1 MIMIEKLKNNKKAI
15 VLLIL
20 ILFMVCIGI
29 SYAYW
34 FLTHTQSGS
43 NQVVTDCFDIEFVEE
58 TDAITLSKAYP
69 MTDQEGSSLT
79 PYTFKISNK
88 CAAYVSYQI
97 NLEILNT
104 TTLDSQYVK
113 EMLDTNAKV
122 LTENE
127 VVKTTLE
134 NATTSYKL
142 ATEYL
147 DKNEEK
153 THIFRLWIDE
163 SVGTDDP
170 VSNKTFEGK
179 ITITASYVTEISKY
193 HTITFNTLGG
203 GEIDSLDVPINE
215 SMNEN
220 FPVPVKSGDTF
231 LGWTTASGELIYP
244 NTIIES
250 DMELYAFYEQ
260 QKLIIFHPL
269 VDNTVII
276 RTVPNG
282 GTIEDIPIP
291 IKEGHQFNGWY
302 TIDGVGPLTSS
313 SQIFQNYVLYAT
325 WDAEA
330 TIVFDSTGGSL
341 VDPISIPLNT
351 TIDEIPIPTK
361 TDSEF
366 LGWFTKERYGPL
378 TSDMIISGSYNL
390 HAIWA
395 TKKTIANS
403 PALIL
408 DYYGSNDEPVV
419 IVSNG
424 MGTTKRNSLSLGLT
438 LNKQGFAT
446 ILLDNAGHGEFAV
459 SNNTVVPDLI
469 KISAES
475 IDKIIQNIKDSQ
487 LFDGNKVATMGMSM
501 GGLINF
507 YQASF
512 LNNPPTCLVSIVSI
526 PDYAVLKG
534 NNLIYQKYVDGKL
547 EPATT
552 EEEVSKINNLLDAYS
567 PITNISKLA
576 NIPTFMINGTN
587 DEYMPI
593 TSVREYVTTAS
604 KLNNKIRLL
613 ELEGETHTLSSEAY
627 NIFLPEVF
635 AFLKENF

>member
-1 MIMIEKLKNNKKAI
+1 MLEKLQENKKALI
-15 VLLIL
+15 LFIL
-20 ILFMVCIGI
+20 ILFMICIGI

-34 FLTHTQSGS
+34 YLTHIQSGT
-43 NQVVTDCFDIEFVEE
+43 NQVVTDCFDIEFIEE
-58 TDAITLSKAYP
+58 SEAITLSKAYP
-69 MTDQEGSSLT
+69 MTDEEGSTLT
-79 PYTFKISNK
+79 PFTFKISNK
-88 CAAYVSYQI
+88 CASYVSYQV

-113 EMLDTNAKV
+113 GMIDTDAKV

-127 VVKTTLE
+127 VVQTTLE

-142 ATEYL
+142 TTGYL
-147 DKNEEK
+147 DHNEEK
-153 THIFRLWIDE
+153 THTFRLWIDE
-163 SVGTDDP
+163 NVGMDDP

-179 ITITASYVTEISKY
+179 ITITASYASEIPKY
-193 HTITFNTLGG
+193 HTVTFNTLGG
-203 GEIDSLDVPINE
+203 EEIDSLDVPINE

-220 FPVPVKSGDTF
+220 FPTPVKSGDTF
-231 LGWTTASGELIYP
+231 LGWATANGEIIYP
-244 NTIIES
+244 TTIIES
-250 DMELYAFYEQ
+250 DMELYAVYEQ

-269 VDNTVII
+269 VDNTVIV
-276 RTVPNG
+276 RTVPSG
-282 GTIEDIPIP
+282 GTVEDIPIP

-313 SQIFQNYVLYAT
+313 SQIVQNYILYAT

-330 TIVFDSTGGSL
+330 TIVFDSAGGSL

-351 TIDEIPIPTK
+351 TINEIPIPTK

-366 LGWFTKERYGPL
+366 LGWFTKEGYGPL
-378 TSDMIISGSYNL
+378 TSDTIITGSYNL

-419 IVSNG
+419 VISNG
-424 MGTTKRNSLSLGLT
+424 IGTTKRNSLSLGLT
-438 LNKQGFAT
+438 LNKQGYAA
-446 ILLDNAGHGEFAV
+446 ILLDNAGQGEFTV

-475 IDKIIQNIKDSQ
+475 VDKTIQNIKDSQ
-487 LFDGNKVATMGMSM
+487 LFDGNKVATIGFSM

-512 LNNPPTCLVSIVSI
+512 LNNPNYY
-526 PDYAVLKG
+526 YATLFTELIILSG
-534 NNLIYQKYVDGKL
+534 N
-547 EPATT
+547 EP
-552 EEEVSKINNLLDAYS
+552 
-567 PITNISKLA
+567 NIEKK
-576 NIPTFMINGTN
+576 
-587 DEYMPI
+587 
-593 TSVREYVTTAS
+593 R
-604 KLNNKIRLL
+604 
-613 ELEGETHTLSSEAY
+613 
-627 NIFLPEVF
+627 
-635 AFLKENF
+635 